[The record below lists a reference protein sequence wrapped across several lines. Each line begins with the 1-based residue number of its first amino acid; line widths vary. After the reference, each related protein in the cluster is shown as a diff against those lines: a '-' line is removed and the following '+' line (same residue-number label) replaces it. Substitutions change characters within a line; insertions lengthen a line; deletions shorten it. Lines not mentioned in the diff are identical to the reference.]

1 MNFIRSIV
9 NDEDLILDEEVE
21 RLLEEIKKFD
31 QPRYTAAEWAAM
43 EGGQNVDD
51 LSMIDESAFER
62 IAARVEVRDMA
73 LYRLIVGAENIM
85 KCKNFLEFAKKE
97 KTIPSS
103 FVEGYLPVLKM
114 VDDIVTAGP
123 GYVQMLK
130 VLHNRAKKG

>member
-9 NDEDLILDEEVE
+9 NDSDIILDEEVDK
-21 RLLEEIKKFD
+21 LLQELEDLEDSELLDEAAFD
-31 QPRYTAAEWAAM
+31 
-43 EGGQNVDD
+43 
-51 LSMIDESAFER
+51 R

-73 LYRLIVGAENIM
+73 LYRLIVGANNIM
-85 KCKNFLEFAKKE
+85 KCKNFLEFAKNE

-103 FVEGYLPVLKM
+103 FVEGYLPVIEM

-130 VLHNRAKKG
+130 VLHKRAKRS